1 MTRHARLLIGAL
13 AALYLLWLATWI
25 VFDNALYSPLRNYWD
40 QTAVACVTAVAAFYT
55 AHGTG
60 RPYRGFLAMQ
70 GFAFL
75 LMALAWLTY
84 RASIDP
90 SANTVS
96 SLPDTSVEPL
106 LTVSDAIYALSVFAL
121 LCAWSYLTVERWH
134 ERPLSWL
141 TTTVFAVLM
150 VGLGMIFAS
159 FYYSEYADRVNTPP
173 GRLSAVTAALEFATL
188 AVSLLCMLLR
198 LPSPAVW
205 MLVGTVILLAG
216 DMAFSVQAVPP
227 IIETAWMF
235 GQVLVLSS
243 LVLMVQA
250 QARDA
255 ESAYELPRQELSDL
269 HQRSGISGILILVSL
284 GAVLLSPLV
293 WFLPVSTV
301 WKSFCSALF
310 IVWLVVV
317 LVWITDRFDDTVSYL
332 RSYVRR
338 VHESRLV
345 SEDWRGAP
353 ARTRAALSSTGLG
366 TVLDTF
372 RDSGARLKQDV
383 LFLGPERL
391 FGPPKDR
398 TSPRNASCF
407 IVMPFG
413 QEWSGDVHRILAR
426 ACETVNVRA
435 VRGDDL
441 FTPTDFLED
450 IWQGINAADFVIAD
464 ISGRNPNVLYELGI
478 AHTLAKPVL
487 ILSKQA
493 TDIPV
498 DLATRRVI
506 LYGESEVGWREDLAQ
521 KISVAVVGIVRDY
534 GLANRHE

>member
-1 MTRHARLLIGAL
+1 MTRPARLLIGAL

-25 VFDNALYSPLRNYWD
+25 VFDSALYSPLRNYWD
-40 QTAVACVTAVAAFYT
+40 QTAVACVTAMAAFYR
-55 AHGTG
+55 A
-60 RPYRGFLAMQ
+60 RRADKPYRGFLAMQ

-75 LMALAWLTY
+75 LMASAWLTY

-90 SANTVS
+90 SASTVS
-96 SLPDTSVEPL
+96 SLPDTSVGPL
-106 LTVSDAIYALSVFAL
+106 LPVSDAIYASSVFAM
-121 LCAWSYLTVERWH
+121 LCAWSYLTAERWH
-134 ERPLSWL
+134 ERPLMWL

-159 FYYSEYADRVNTPP
+159 FYYSEYVALLHTPS

-198 LPSPAVW
+198 LPSPMVW

-235 GQVLVLSS
+235 GQLLVLSS
-243 LVLMVQA
+243 LVLMEA
-250 QARDA
+250 QVWDGGQN
-255 ESAYELPRQELSDL
+255 YEPPRQELSDSYR
-269 HQRSGISGILILVSL
+269 RSGISGILILVSL
-284 GAVLLSPLV
+284 GAVLLSPFV
-293 WFLPVSTV
+293 WFLPVSSV

-310 IVWLVVV
+310 IVSLVLV
-317 LVWITDRFDDTVSYL
+317 LVWITDRFDDAVSYL

-353 ARTRAALSSTGLG
+353 ARIRAALSSTGLG

-391 FGPPKDR
+391 FDPPKDR
-398 TSPRNASCF
+398 TSRRNISCF

-413 QEWSGDVHRILAR
+413 QEWSVDVHRILAS
-426 ACETVNVRA
+426 ACDALNVRA

-487 ILSKQA
+487 ILAKQA

-498 DLATRRVI
+498 DLATRRII
-506 LYGESEVGWREDLAQ
+506 LYGQSESDWREDLAQ
-521 KISVAVVGIVRDY
+521 KISAAVAGIVRDY